1 MALFSLLLAL
11 LIERTVTLS
20 NHWQFQYWFGSSISQ
35 TRKYLEPTSASFQ
48 IFLMAVPTL
57 LTYVLLDL
65 IQGVLFGV
73 LSLILW
79 TIIALIS
86 IGCIHYRH
94 LYKRYLLSVC
104 QQDTQGSYHLAAQL
118 SDVQEMNV
126 DDETM
131 LGTRVGR
138 QLSWINYRFYCSIV
152 FMMIIGGPVAV
163 VFYASLRTLDLMVF
177 KQQLPTLK
185 LVRNLLFIIDWIPAR
200 LIALAYVLVGNFSNA
215 ISVWVSLTINWRA
228 PAYDV
233 VSKVAMAAEQM
244 SKSQGEEGVCMQS
257 TCRLVSLAKRTLI
270 LLVVAM
276 SILTIFGFLI

>member
-11 LIERTVTLS
+11 LIERTVALS
-20 NHWQFQYWFGSSISQ
+20 NHWQFQHWFDLAVSQ
-35 TRKYLEPTSASFQ
+35 TRQFLEPTSATFQ
-48 IFLMAVPTL
+48 IVLVAMPTL
-57 LTYVLLDL
+57 LTYGLLNL
-65 IQGVLFGV
+65 IEGVLFGV
-73 LSLILW
+73 LSLICW
-79 TIIALIS
+79 TVIALIC
-86 IGCIHYRH
+86 IGCIHYRD

-104 QQDTQGSYHLAAQL
+104 KEDTQGSYHLAAQL
-118 SDVQEMNV
+118 SDVDQMSV
-126 DDETM
+126 DNETM

-177 KQQLPTLK
+177 KQQLPK
-185 LVRNLLFIIDWIPAR
+185 MNLVKELLFIIDWLPAR

-215 ISVWVSLTINWRA
+215 ISVWISLTLNWKA

-233 VSKVAMAAEQM
+233 VSKVAMASEQM

-257 TCRLVSLAKRTLI
+257 TCRLVSLAKRTLL

-276 SILTIFGFLI
+276 SVLTIFGFLI